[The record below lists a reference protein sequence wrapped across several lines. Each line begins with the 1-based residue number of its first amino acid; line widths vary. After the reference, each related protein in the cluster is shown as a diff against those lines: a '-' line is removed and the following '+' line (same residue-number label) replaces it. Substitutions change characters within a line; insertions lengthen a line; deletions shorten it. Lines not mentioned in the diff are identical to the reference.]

1 MINSEKWASYTQNIK
16 SGSVHT
22 QMASAYRAKVSKNRA
37 YIKNLIDVVLYL
49 GRQGLAFRA
58 HNEEKT
64 SINQGKI
71 F

>member
-1 MINSEKWASYTQNIK
+1 
-16 SGSVHT
+16 
-22 QMASAYRAKVSKNRA
+22 MASAYREKVLKNRA

-64 SINQGKI
+64 SINQGI
-71 F
+71 TF

>member
-1 MINSEKWASYTQNIK
+1 MINSEKWASYTQKIK

-22 QMASAYRAKVSKNRA
+22 QMASTYREKILKNRA

-64 SINQGKI
+64 SINQGI
-71 F
+71 TF